1 MVGFIDPVGTSF
13 QSASA
18 DRSELTTSSMAR
30 KTRISLRTF
39 FFMDYRRNKANQFVI
54 ALNSAQM
61 SHRSA
66 VHDLKTLVLSFHSL
80 QTVETVEE
88 ERVRSLLIE
97 VSNDL
102 RLPFFE
108 WSVTEGL
115 RRLRGAT
122 MDMTQDALQALRAIE
137 KYDFDAVYLFKDLAP
152 HLSNAN
158 IARALRD
165 LAHKLTSTRSAIVL
179 TGQPIELPPDIDAL
193 AVRFELDLPD
203 EDELR
208 EVIRTVI
215 DSISARQPVRV
226 ELTRED
232 ALRMVRAL
240 SGLTLNQARQV
251 IAQAVVDDG
260 CLSANDIQT
269 IIRRKGELLEHAG
282 VLEFFP
288 VDGNR
293 FELGGFDRLKGWL
306 ESAKVGFTPAA
317 RELNLEAPKG
327 LLIVGVQG
335 CGKSLAAKFI
345 ARQWQLPLLKLDAG
359 RLYDKYI
366 GESEK
371 NFRKATAL
379 AEAMA
384 PVVLWIDEIEKVF
397 AQGGTGEADAG
408 LSQRLF
414 GSFLTWLQ
422 EKNAAVF
429 VVGAANDLFN
439 VPPELLRKGRFDEIF
454 FVDLPTAEER
464 ANIFRIHLALRKQNP
479 DGFDLKALAAATEG
493 FSGAEIEQAV
503 ISALYRSLQ
512 QRQPLMADSIIEA
525 VQSTV
530 PLSVA
535 RREDIEGI
543 RAMARGRFTPVS

>member
-1 MVGFIDPVGTSF
+1 
-13 QSASA
+13 
-18 DRSELTTSSMAR
+18 
-30 KTRISLRTF
+30 
-39 FFMDYRRNKANQFVI
+39 
-54 ALNSAQM
+54 M
-61 SHRSA
+61 SHRSS
-66 VHDLKTLVLSFHSL
+66 VHDLKSLVLSFHSL
-80 QTVETVEE
+80 IAIETVEE

-97 VSNDL
+97 VAGDL
-102 RLPFFE
+102 RQPFYE

-115 RRLRGAT
+115 QRLRGVT
-122 MDMTQDALQALRAIE
+122 VDGTQDALTALRHI
-137 KYDFDAVYLFKDLAP
+137 DRIDGDSVYLLKDLAP

-158 IARALRD
+158 AARALRD
-165 LAHKLTSTRSAIVL
+165 LTHKLTATRSALVL
-179 TGQPIELPPDIDAL
+179 TGDPIELPRDIEGMAI
-193 AVRFELDLPD
+193 RFTLELPD
-203 EDELR
+203 ENELR
-208 EVIRTVI
+208 DLVRTVV
-215 DSISARQPVRV
+215 DAVSARQQVRV
-226 ELTRED
+226 DLSRDD
-232 ALRMVRAL
+232 AQRLVNAL
-240 SGLTLNQARQV
+240 SGLTLNQAQQV
-251 IAQAVVDDG
+251 IAQAIVEDG
-260 CLSANDIQT
+260 CLSADDIQT
-269 IIRRKGELLEHAG
+269 VIRCKGELIERGG

-288 VDGNR
+288 VEENK
-293 FELGGFDRLKGWL
+293 FQLGGFARLKAWL
-306 ESAKVGFTPAA
+306 DRARVGFSPQA
-317 RELNLEAPKG
+317 RALNLEAPKG

-371 NFRKATAL
+371 NFRKATEL

-512 QRQPLMADSIIEA
+512 QKQPLTANTIIEA

-535 RREDIEGI
+535 RREDIERI